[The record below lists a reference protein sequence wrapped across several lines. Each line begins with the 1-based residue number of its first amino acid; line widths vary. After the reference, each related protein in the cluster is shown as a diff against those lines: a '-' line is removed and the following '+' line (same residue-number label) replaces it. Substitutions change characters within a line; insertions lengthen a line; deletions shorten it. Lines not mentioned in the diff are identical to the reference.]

1 MVTRLQLNML
11 VFALIQSLFCLVES
25 CSMASYVSRK
35 ALKAA
40 VLLRGQK
47 EVVQRH
53 LAGETKN
60 NLVREF
66 GLSPD
71 QVVRDRPRKWRKG
84 GDEAL
89 KPKPKGRPKG
99 AANPKMLTEG
109 DKLPREYDQLRTDN
123 AYLKKLRYLRNQGHS

>member
-1 MVTRLQLNML
+1 M
-11 VFALIQSLFCLVES
+11 
-25 CSMASYVSRK
+25 
-35 ALKAA
+35 
-40 VLLRGQK
+40 
-47 EVVQRH
+47 
-53 LAGETKN
+53 
-60 NLVREF
+60 
-66 GLSPD
+66 SPD

>member
-1 MVTRLQLNML
+1 M
-11 VFALIQSLFCLVES
+11 
-25 CSMASYVSRK
+25 
-35 ALKAA
+35 
-40 VLLRGQK
+40 
-47 EVVQRH
+47 
-53 LAGETKN
+53 
-60 NLVREF
+60 
-66 GLSPD
+66 SPD

-123 AYLKKLRYLRNQGHS
+123 AYLKKIAVLEKPGTLLKNRRSLTPSRHTAWKTS